1 VVEECIFCDVV
12 RRGGDS
18 IQTQR
23 LRSVHLSD
31 VLAIRFHKGMT
42 KANTYSHD
50 NPASATVPLP
60 DPAEFEADL
69 AFIESL
75 IDDLKSESADV
86 ESKRPSMKP
95 KN

>member
-1 VVEECIFCDVV
+1 
-12 RRGGDS
+12 
-18 IQTQR
+18 
-23 LRSVHLSD
+23 
-31 VLAIRFHKGMT
+31 MT

-50 NPASATVPLP
+50 NPAAATVPVP
-60 DPAEFEADL
+60 NPAEFEADL

-75 IDDLKSESADV
+75 IVDLKSESADV